1 MTLTDKTVKYRPFT
15 FFGGKGGT
23 GKTSCAAAY
32 ALALASKGVRTLMVS
47 TDPAHSLADAYGKE
61 IGFEVLKLEENL
73 WGLEIDPEVEARKYM
88 KGIQEKMLHIVS
100 AAIVDEIKRQIEI
113 AYTSPGAEE
122 AAIFDKFIELMESL
136 GERFDAIV
144 FDTAPT
150 GHTLRLLTLPE
161 ILGTWIEHL
170 IEKRKK
176 AMHMMKMAARY
187 DSVLAEKIE
196 EDPILDA
203 LTARRDKFDLARRI
217 LTDPERSVFHFVL
230 NAEKLPILETA
241 RALELLNGHGIATGG
256 LVVNKIFPPETGSF
270 FEKRR
275 EAQEG
280 YLQDIRSR
288 FAGRKVLEIPL
299 LDSDIQG
306 REQLIRL
313 SPLFAD
319 LDG

>member
-1 MTLTDKTVKYRPFT
+1 MTSTDRTAVFKPFT

-32 ALALASKGVRTLMVS
+32 GLALAERGVRTLVVS
-47 TDPAHSLADAYGKE
+47 TDPAHSLADAYGRE
-61 IGFEVLKLEENL
+61 IGFEAVPLEGNL
-73 WGLEIDPEVEARKYM
+73 WGLEIDAEVEAKKYM
-88 KGIQEKMLHIVS
+88 KGIQDKMLNIVS

-113 AYTSPGAEE
+113 AYLSPGAEE
-122 AAIFDKFIELMESL
+122 AAIFDKFIELMESI
-136 GERFDAIV
+136 GRQFDAIV

-150 GHTLRLLTLPE
+150 GHTLRLLTLPK

-170 IEKRKK
+170 IEKRRK

-196 EDPILDA
+196 EDPILDT
-203 LTARRDKFDLARRI
+203 LVARRDKFALARDI
-217 LTDPERSVFHFVL
+217 LTDPLRSVFHFVL
-230 NAEKLPILETA
+230 NAEKLPIMETA
-241 RALELLNGHGIATGG
+241 RALDLLEKNGISTGG
-256 LVVNKIFPPETGSF
+256 LVVNKVIPPEAGAF

-306 REQLIRL
+306 REQLVKI
-313 SPLFAD
+313 SPLLAD
-319 LDG
+319 LDK

>member
-1 MTLTDKTVKYRPFT
+1 MTSTDRKVNYRPFT

-32 ALALASKGVRTLMVS
+32 ALALAAQGARTLMVS
-47 TDPAHSLADAYGKE
+47 TDPAHSLADAYGAE

-73 WGLEIDPEVEARKYM
+73 WGLEIDPEVEAKKYM

-196 EDPILDA
+196 EDPILDT
-203 LTARRDKFDLARRI
+203 LTARRDKFDLARKI

-230 NAEKLPILETA
+230 NAEKLPIVETA
-241 RALELLNGHGIATGG
+241 RALELLRNHGIATGG
-256 LVVNKIFPPETGSF
+256 LVVNKILPPEAGPF

-288 FAGRKVLEIPL
+288 FAGRKILEIPL